1 MFSKSKKFSMTSVND
16 FVLSIAGHTL
26 LTPVWGGSQYRYDS
40 ILDVGAVVVMSNILS

>member
-26 LTPVWGGSQYRYDS
+26 LTPVWGSQYRYDS
-40 ILDVGAVVVMSNILS
+40 ILVVGAVVVMSNILS